1 MSPVTAQV
9 SKTIDATS
17 AQIWTALTAPACLKQ
32 FFFGSDVES
41 DWKIGH
47 PIRMTGEFKGMAYE
61 DKGEILEIEP
71 GERLS
76 FSHWSAMSGMA
87 DKPENYHVVSFDL
100 SPDGKGTK
108 VTLSQSNLRGDIKP
122 SDLEHRAEYEKNWRT
137 VLDGLEKVVT
147 KEASTH

>member
-17 AQIWTALTAPACLKQ
+17 AQIWTALTVPACLKQ
-32 FFFGSDVES
+32 FFFGADVES

-47 PIRMTGEFKGMAYE
+47 PIRMTGEFKGKAYE
-61 DKGEILEIEP
+61 DKGEILEIDP